1 MPDSLWTL
9 AFWIAGF
16 CAHMAVIVCMARV
29 AGVLFIRSI
38 AGRGQ

>member
-16 CAHMAVIVCMARV
+16 CAHMVIIGFIGYR
-29 AGVLFIRSI
+29 AGILFIRAI
-38 AGRGQ
+38 VGRGQ